1 MLRNLL
7 FYLYNLDLKKALGA
21 SFVLSLFLS
30 VPLIYLLLQR
40 EGQIFTEAGRREE
53 TTIVDESKVPYPEA
67 PPQIIHIDKFY
78 GKPGDSVLVYGKNFA
93 AAQKESQIL
102 LNNQPVSKND
112 IVYWSD
118 EELEFSLPANVGLYQ
133 VSILVNG
140 SRANWYGKV
149 NVFDENTTPEVTL
162 NEKTGFIKVDSKDIK
177 LNIVSLNDNVRVFG
191 TQDFAI
197 TTKNIP
203 IELINS
209 SVILVEVLKGGI
221 EIPFKVINQ

>member
-1 MLRNLL
+1 MLRNFL

-21 SFVLSLFLS
+21 SFVLSLFLA

-53 TTIVDESKVPYPEA
+53 TSIIDESKVPYPDS
-67 PPQIIHIDKFY
+67 PPQISHVDKFY

-102 LNNQPVSKND
+102 LNNKPVNKSD

-118 EELEFSLPANVGLYQ
+118 EELEFSLPATLGLYQ
-133 VSILVNG
+133 VSVLVNG
-140 SRANWYGKV
+140 SRSNWYGKL
-149 NVFDENTTPEVTL
+149 NVFDEDTTPELIL
-162 NEKTGFIKVDSKDIK
+162 NEKTGFIKVDSKDLK
-177 LNIVSLNDNVRVFG
+177 LNIVGLNDNIRVFG
-191 TQDFAI
+191 TQDFSV

-203 IELINS
+203 IEIINS
-209 SVILVEVLKGGI
+209 SVLLIEVSKGGI
-221 EIPFKVINQ
+221 EIPYKVIAQ